1 MYQYREN
8 YVEKLRNVTGVK
20 YVDKKR
26 IEFTLDFRIQL
37 FEKWKAS
44 PVERTIEEGLKEVGI
59 ACEDVTNHLCRE
71 LHSKFL
77 MGDTCF
83 IRGSVSTWRIP
94 NIRNPIH

>member
-8 YVEKLRNVTGVK
+8 NVEKLKNVTEIK

-37 FEKWKAS
+37 FERWKAS
-44 PVERTIEEGLKEVGI
+44 PVERTIEEGLKDVGI
-59 ACEDVTNHLCRE
+59 GCEDVTNCLCRE

-77 MGDTCF
+77 MGGYPLHQGK
-83 IRGSVSTWRIP
+83 RG
-94 NIRNPIH
+94 N

>member
-44 PVERTIEEGLKEVGI
+44 PVERTIEEGGW
-59 ACEDVTNHLCRE
+59 
-71 LHSKFL
+71 HSL
-77 MGDTCF
+77 
-83 IRGSVSTWRIP
+83 
-94 NIRNPIH
+94 